1 MHFQR
6 DDMRLVA
13 KGLSCIRGGRSLFHG
28 LSFSLQAGEAI
39 LITGPNGAG
48 KTSLLRMIAGLLT
61 PAAGTIALDDA
72 EVVGE
77 HCHFVGHFDAVKGAL
92 TVAENLAFGSA
103 LLGGSGVPVTAALD
117 RLGIGALKDLPGEV
131 LSAGQRRRLA
141 LARLLA
147 APRPIWL
154 LDEPTAALDAAG
166 QQTLA
171 ELMREHRAHGGMVI
185 AATHMQLD
193 LDHAQEISLN
203 PKLARESAA

>member
-1 MHFQR
+1 
-6 DDMRLVA
+6 MRLVA
-13 KGLSCIRGGRSLFHG
+13 KDLSCIRGGRSLFHG

-72 EVVGE
+72 GEVVGE

-92 TVAENLAFGSA
+92 TVAENLVFGSA

-171 ELMREHRAHGGMVI
+171 ELMREHRAGGGMVI
-185 AATHMQLD
+185 AATHMKLD
-193 LDHAQEISLN
+193 LDPAQEISLN
-203 PKLARESAA
+203 PKLARESAS